1 MYLFPNKT
9 DADGQFTNPLK
20 ERKRESGKKRR
31 ERRGKTGQKRKEE
44 REMDLSA
51 NEACVK
57 FNSQ

>member
-1 MYLFPNKT
+1 MLMDNSRIH
-9 DADGQFTNPLK
+9 LRR

-31 ERRGKTGQKRKEE
+31 ERRGKTGQKRTEE